1 MEPHRNR
8 ASRPV
13 SKATLTGV
21 PILRAK
27 ALLQLRPD
35 AHGTTRREIIFGKV
49 PRVTECFYPVIYC
62 VAEGA
67 KTQEPIASLR
77 ILLGNGGPEC

>member
-1 MEPHRNR
+1 MEPYRSR

-13 SKATLTGV
+13 SKATLTGAA
-21 PILRAK
+21 ILRAQ
-27 ALLQLRPD
+27 ALLQLSPD
-35 AHGTTRREIIFGKV
+35 ACGPTRRQFFFGKV